1 MKFGWQQIGITGIA
15 IITVF
20 IATGCTT
27 GKLSQCASM
36 IKVVNQTLDD
46 TKVTTKSGTDGGL
59 QTIEKLVEIFAKAAK
74 DLDSINVSDAKLKT
88 YKSQFLTMY
97 QDATEINKQLIT
109 SIKERKS
116 TKVHE
121 ALRKSQNIF
130 SPERDLTTGVTN
142 YCKEPEK

>member
-1 MKFGWQQIGITGIA
+1 MEFGLQRIGITGMAIA
-15 IITVF
+15 TVF

-27 GKLSQCASM
+27 SKVSQCASM
-36 IKVVNQTLDD
+36 NKIVNQTLND
-46 TKVTTKSGTDGGL
+46 TKDATKSGTDGGVP
-59 QTIEKLVEIFAKAAK
+59 TIEKLVEIFARAAK
-74 DLDSINVSDAKLKT
+74 DLDSVNVSDAKLKT

-130 SPERDLTTGVTN
+130 SPERDLTTGVTK
-142 YCKEPEK
+142 YCQEPEK